1 MLSLERARTELFSL
15 LLLTRVGLVALVLG
29 GLADVAAHLEA
40 PGHGEHERTAPELLA
55 HLVGFLG
62 MVVILLGVVL
72 DGVRRTYR
80 SRPGGNA
87 ITPAIATSTPR
98 A

>member
-15 LLLTRVGLVALVLG
+15 PLLTHVGLVALVLG

-40 PGHGEHERTAPELLA
+40 SGHGEHERTASELLA

-80 SRPGGNA
+80 SRPGGNS